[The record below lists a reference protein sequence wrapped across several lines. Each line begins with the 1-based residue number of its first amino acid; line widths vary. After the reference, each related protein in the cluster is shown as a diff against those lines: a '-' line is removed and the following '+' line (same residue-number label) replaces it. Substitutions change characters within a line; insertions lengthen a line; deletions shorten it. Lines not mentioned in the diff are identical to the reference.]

1 MKCKEIQE
9 NVNLQLKN
17 KKKQELKEKGIT
29 LIALVV
35 TIIIL
40 LILAG
45 TTVAFTL
52 GNQGI
57 ITKAKQAEE
66 KYKEAQEQE
75 EEKLNFLHEE
85 IENGGKR
92 ENPLANLIG
101 QESKNENQDVTDA
114 YGNKI
119 TIPAEFI
126 VVRNGQQ
133 NVEYNYSGDGRP
145 NVQDGVVIQDE
156 DGNQFVWIPVGK
168 IKNKDGTTTTIKL
181 GRYDFNKQGKEELKQ
196 VADDFGGEIPI
207 QLYYNEESKYRVGEK
222 QVKGGK
228 NTTARNL
235 SEFIMKVKEK
245 GGYYIARYEAVYKD
259 GNIPYSKQSQGKPR
273 SSNEEVITD
282 GMLWNCISQPAAA
295 EASYKMYEKNNFC
308 ASDLINSYAW
318 DTAIVFIQKFSNDK
332 LYSKKSINGIS
343 EVENTGDRK
352 SDSLDKVC
360 NIYDLATNCFE
371 WTTESCFP
379 SGDVLTSHV
388 CTRRGESFYGKAKGG
403 SARYN
408 DHAACENFFDTFR
421 VLLYLK

>member
-1 MKCKEIQE
+1 MKDKKIRKK
-9 NVNLQLKN
+9 NFN
-17 KKKQELKEKGIT
+17 KKRVQKLKEKGIT

-57 ITKAKQAEE
+57 ISKAKQAEE
-66 KYKEAQEQE
+66 KYKKAQEQE
-75 EEKLNFLHEE
+75 GEKLNFLYEE
-85 IENGGKR
+85 IESGGKR

-119 TIPAEFI
+119 TIPAEF
-126 VVRNGQQ
+126 VVVGNGQK
-133 NVEYNYSGDGRP
+133 NVEYNYSGDGKP
-145 NVQDGVVIQDE
+145 NVQDGVVIQDK

-168 IKNKDGTTTTIKL
+168 IKNKDGTTTTIEL
-181 GRYDFNKQGKEELKQ
+181 GRYDFNEQGKEELKQ
-196 VADDFGGEIPI
+196 GADDFEEEIPI
-207 QLYYNEESKYRVGEK
+207 QLYYKEESTYRVGEAK
-222 QVKGGK
+222 VTGGK

-259 GNIPYSKQSQGKPR
+259 GNIPYSKQSQGKPK
-273 SSNEEVITD
+273 STKEENLTE

-295 EASYKMYEKNNFC
+295 EASYKMYEGNNFLT
-308 ASDLINSYAW
+308 SDLINGYAW

-332 LYSKKSINGIS
+332 LYSKQHINTII
-343 EVENTGDRK
+343 EVENTGERESEK
-352 SDSLDKVC
+352 LDKVC
-360 NIYDLATNCFE
+360 NVYDLASNCAE

-379 SGDVLTSHV
+379 SDSVLTSHV
-388 CTRRGESFYGKAKGG
+388 CTRRGGAYKGNIWTGSFRGH
-403 SARYN
+403 
-408 DHAACENFFDTFR
+408 DHAACGNFFDTFR